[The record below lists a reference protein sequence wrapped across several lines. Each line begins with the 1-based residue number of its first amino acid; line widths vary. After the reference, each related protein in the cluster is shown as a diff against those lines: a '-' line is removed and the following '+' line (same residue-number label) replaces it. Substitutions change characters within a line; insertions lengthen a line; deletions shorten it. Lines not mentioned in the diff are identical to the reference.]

1 MKCQNLNI
9 GITAN
14 LGLSKVTS
22 NFLVSDDYKVK
33 YTYSG
38 NIGVFIEKE
47 IGNKSSLG
55 AEVLWVQIGGK
66 ETTDNKIL
74 TAFDGQDLKVVG
86 IISDVAKLN
95 SSYIAF
101 PFYYRVQLNKIG
113 IKIGLQTMF
122 FLFANSSYEATGEL
136 NGKPYYGKSNTSG
149 IKFDII
155 DFGPK
160 IGVEY
165 NLGMSLKLR
174 ADYYLGLPDIT
185 SDSSPFERKN
195 RQGNLG
201 INYRFNFK
209 EKTSRKE
216 ISYDYN

>member
-1 MKCQNLNI
+1 MNI

-122 FLFANSSYEATGEL
+122 FLLPIPVMRQQENLMASHTMVKAIQVESSLISSTLDLKLEL
-136 NGKPYYGKSNTSG
+136 N
-149 IKFDII
+149 II
-155 DFGPK
+155 
-160 IGVEY
+160 
-165 NLGMSLKLR
+165 
-174 ADYYLGLPDIT
+174 
-185 SDSSPFERKN
+185 
-195 RQGNLG
+195 
-201 INYRFNFK
+201 
-209 EKTSRKE
+209 
-216 ISYDYN
+216 